1 MAGGT
6 KAPGTRAAKATPARS
21 STNGTSTRTAST
33 STRSSTSTTSAKT
46 AAAKATPAKAVP
58 AKATPAKASPARAST
73 RTALVT
79 AAPVTEVVVKA
90 APARASTG
98 RAAPARAAAPK
109 TASRRPAAANAA
121 AGRAAAR
128 SPRKPAVAQL
138 THQPFTQSLEAR
150 RAMGR
155 ALRDSSPRASH
166 ATWVPAP
173 HRPDPV
179 DLILSSEKG
188 RLQELLPIRHSRML
202 VSPFTFYRGTA
213 IIQAADLGAAPS
225 SGLHLWACGDCHLM
239 NFGGF
244 ATPERKMVFDIN
256 DFDEV
261 SVAPFEWDIKRLTA
275 SFVLAARYR
284 GFDATVAREAAR
296 TAAQSYRTKMAEY
309 STEKVLDTW
318 YDAIDLMELINSG
331 TDREMKRL
339 NQRTV
344 EQARARTQQNL
355 DVAKMAVVQGEK
367 PYIKD
372 APPLVF
378 HMAEFA
384 GEEFH
389 RIAVQAVK
397 DYRASLPPE
406 RQPLLDRYEFKDAAL
421 KVVGVGSVGTFCGI
435 MLLMSGN
442 GDALFLQFKQANASV
457 LEAYAGASPYSHH
470 GQRVVVGQRLMQAAS
485 DIFLGWF
492 TGTGPERRQFYV
504 RQLRDAKVSANIEVA
519 KPYNLVRYAA
529 ACGTALARAHAR
541 SGDPA
546 VVSGYLGKNE
556 VFEDAMTSYAVA
568 YADQAERDF
577 DAFKAAVRA
586 GKLDI
591 ASET

>member
-1 MAGGT
+1 VQAEAVPEVISKAAPRASSPAKPAPT
-6 KAPGTRAAKATPARS
+6 KA
-21 STNGTSTRTAST
+21 
-33 STRSSTSTTSAKT
+33 
-46 AAAKATPAKAVP
+46 
-58 AKATPAKASPARAST
+58 AST
-73 RTALVT
+73 R
-79 AAPVTEVVVKA
+79 
-90 APARASTG
+90 
-98 RAAPARAAAPK
+98 RAANGP
-109 TASRRPAAANAA
+109 
-121 AGRAAAR
+121 AAR
-128 SPRKPAVAQL
+128 STRKPAVAQL
-138 THQPFTQSLEAR
+138 THQPFTQSLDER
-150 RAMGR
+150 RAIGR
-155 ALRDSSPRASH
+155 ALRDASPRASH
-166 ATWVPAP
+166 ATWAPAA

-179 DLILSSEKG
+179 DLILASEKG
-188 RLQELLPIRHSRML
+188 RLKDLLPIRHSRML

-261 SVAPFEWDIKRLTA
+261 SVAPFEWDVKRLTA
-275 SFVLAARYR
+275 SFVLAARDR
-284 GFDATVAREAAR
+284 GFDVTVGREAAR
-296 TAAQSYRTKMAEY
+296 TAAASYRTKMIEY
-309 STEKVLDTW
+309 STSSVLGTW

-339 NQRTV
+339 NQKTV
-344 EQARARTQQNL
+344 EQARVRTQQNL

-457 LEAYAGASPYSHH
+457 LEPYAGASPYTHH

-492 TGTGPERRQFYV
+492 TGTGSERRQFYV
-504 RQLRDAKVSANIEVA
+504 RQLRDAKVSANLEVA

-546 VVSGYLGKNE
+546 VLSGYLGKNE
-556 VFEDAMTSYAVA
+556 VFEDAMTAYAVA

-577 DAFKAAVRA
+577 DAFKAAVRS
-586 GKLDI
+586 GKI
-591 ASET
+591 EVASEI